1 MGTNGRLN
9 NKQLALRGV
18 VIKEKWELKNL
29 KIMNETYELRQMPT
43 YDTQL
48 LEYNLM
54 GNNVESICNVY
65 LQHHLIK
72 VNI

>member
-1 MGTNGRLN
+1 M
-9 NKQLALRGV
+9 
-18 VIKEKWELKNL
+18 VIKEKWELKNV
-29 KIMNETYELRQMPT
+29 KIMNETYELKQMPT

>member
-1 MGTNGRLN
+1 MVIFFIKIVGHFLKMNKRYEL
-9 NKQLALRGV
+9 KQLA
-18 VIKEKWELKNL
+18 
-29 KIMNETYELRQMPT
+29 TYNM
-43 YDTQL
+43 QL